1 MSAEKRD
8 VNSVDLATQQI
19 RQLQQMFFR
28 HDVTAQDLFNFTN
41 KILDTMADASK
52 EINTNYKEISEKLT
66 KHMNTGRPQE

>member
-1 MSAEKRD
+1 MKKENKD
-8 VNSVDLATQQI
+8 INSVDLATQQI

-28 HDVTAQDLFNFTN
+28 HDVSAQDLFNYTN

-66 KHMNTGRPQE
+66 QHMNTGRPQE

>member
-1 MSAEKRD
+1 MSTEIKD
-8 VNSVDLATQQI
+8 VNNVDLATQQI

-28 HDVTAQDLFNFTN
+28 HDVSPQDLFNFTN
-41 KILDTMADASK
+41 KILDTMADASR